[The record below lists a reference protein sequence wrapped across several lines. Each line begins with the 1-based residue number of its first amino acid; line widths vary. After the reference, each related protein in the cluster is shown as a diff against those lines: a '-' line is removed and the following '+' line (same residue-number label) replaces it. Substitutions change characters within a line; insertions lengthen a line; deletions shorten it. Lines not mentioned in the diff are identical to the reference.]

1 MKNTLKV
8 SLGFAL
14 MLLGLSS
21 YGATLTVWEDLN
33 KTNGIRDF
41 ADQFEK
47 KYGVKVDIQGKDS
60 ANHVYDVA
68 DLISRGEKTP
78 DIFLIVSDRVGDA
91 MSKGIL
97 APIENMEQE
106 KSHYIETATELFKV
120 KGKYYGVPRSIEAL
134 IVYYNKDVMP
144 VPYETLNEYIEF
156 TDKHKAQGIYGLIS
170 KVDNFYYSYGFF
182 GAYGSYVFKQNS
194 EGEFNPYNI
203 GLDNDKAVKGVSVLA
218 DFAKKHVPMSVLG
231 QEGWANID
239 EMFKSGKV
247 GAIINGPWTLDGYAS
262 SGINYGVAPLPKLP
276 DGTPMRPFFGVKSYA
291 ISSTSENKKLAEEF
305 IKFINQTE
313 FALKR
318 YHRIAELPPIKELLS
333 KEEITNDD
341 YASAIAAQV
350 EYADPMPTIPQMAH
364 VWVPMEETLYSI
376 IKNNE
381 PIEAALDLGVMKIKQ
396 KIAEN

>member
-1 MKNTLKV
+1 MKNMLKS

-14 MLLGLSS
+14 MMVCASS
-21 YGATLTVWEDLN
+21 YSTTLTVWEDLN
-33 KTNGIRDF
+33 KADGIRDF
-41 ADQFEK
+41 AEQFEK
-47 KYGVKVDIQGKDS
+47 KYGVKVDIKDKDS
-60 ANHVYDVA
+60 ASHVFDVA
-68 DLISRGEKTP
+68 ELISKGEKTP

-106 KSHYIETATELFKV
+106 KSHYLDNATALFKV
-120 KGKYYGVPRSIEAL
+120 NGKYYGVPRSVEAL
-134 IVYYNKDVMP
+134 VVYYNKDVMP
-144 VPYETLNEYIEF
+144 IPYENLSEYIDF
-156 TDKHKAQGIYGLIS
+156 TNKHKAQGIYGLIS

-182 GAYGSYVFKQNS
+182 GAYGSYVFKQNA

-203 GLDNDKAVKGVSVLA
+203 GLDNDKAVKGVTVLSE
-218 DFAKKHVPMSVLG
+218 FAKKHVPQSVLG

-239 EMFKSGKV
+239 EMFKTGKV

-276 DGTPMRPFFGVKSYA
+276 DGSPMRPFFGVKSYA
-291 ISSTSENKKLAEEF
+291 ICSKSENKKLAEEF
-305 IKFINQTE
+305 LKFINQTD

-318 YHRIAELPPIKELLS
+318 YHRIAELPPIKELLA

-341 YASAIAAQV
+341 YASAISAQV

-364 VWVPMEETLYSI
+364 VWEPMEQALYSI

-381 PIEAALDLGVMKIKQ
+381 PIDSALDLGVMKVKQ
-396 KIAEN
+396 KIAGN